1 MKKMITLS
9 LMLLSVFTLP
19 SQATSLTVNDTME
32 GTLALLST
40 NGGVMQDGISVASIL
55 WKYEIA
61 MNDSDDAKQNAL
73 SVQRSTKA
81 EYLVNCANQTIA
93 LSKWQMFGDADGMGN
108 VIWADQANENADFYQ
123 PVRKAERSLIGVACE
138 VKTALQ

>member
-1 MKKMITLS
+1 MKKIISLS

-19 SQATSLTVNDTME
+19 SQAMSLTVNDTME
-32 GTLALLST
+32 GTLALVSN

-61 MNDSDDAKQNAL
+61 MNDSDNATQKAL
-73 SVQRSTKA
+73 AVERSTNA
-81 EYLVNCANQTIA
+81 EYLVNCANRTVA
-93 LSKWQMFGDADGMGN
+93 LNKWQMFSDADGKGN
-108 VIWADQANENADFYQ
+108 VIWADQANDNADFYM
-123 PVRKAERSLIGVACE
+123 PVRKAERSLVRVACE